1 MKLWKL
7 SSRVGE
13 GGGRTEDEEE
23 EIATAI
29 QSSTAMQQSCIRGPR
44 QTFLFSERGGG

>member
-13 GGGRTEDEEE
+13 GGGRMVDEEE
-23 EIATAI
+23 EIAIAI
-29 QSSTAMQQSCIRGPR
+29 QSSIAMQQSCIRGPR
-44 QTFLFSERGGG
+44 QMFLSIGRGG